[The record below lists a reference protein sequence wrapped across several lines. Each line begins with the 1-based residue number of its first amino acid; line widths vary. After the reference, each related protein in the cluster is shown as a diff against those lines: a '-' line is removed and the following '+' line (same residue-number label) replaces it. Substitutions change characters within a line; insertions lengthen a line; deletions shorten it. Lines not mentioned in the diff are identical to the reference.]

1 MRERLF
7 INLIQNDHIK
17 KMYYKITHEAC
28 KRLLDIVDNEL
39 LSPEQLPVSK
49 YLEKNSVEVYR

>member
-1 MRERLF
+1 
-7 INLIQNDHIK
+7 
-17 KMYYKITHEAC
+17 MYYKITHEAC